1 MCLFVYNI
9 YMDPKY
15 KKVILKLSGE
25 AIADN
30 STSILNPK
38 KLSDIVS
45 LIECLFNNGVKV
57 GVVIGAGN
65 IFRGRIALDNGIDTE
80 SGDYMGMI
88 GTIINLKAISSL
100 LTQRNIPNVLYSAL
114 NVKDVTLPYD
124 KENAKKDYENKV
136 VLLAGGI
143 GKPNYTTDTCAALR
157 AIELEADLILAGKF
171 GVKGVYNK
179 DPRVYEDAKFLKEL
193 TYKEVLD
200 MDLKVMDKT
209 ATKLLENSKVVT
221 KVFSM
226 DDMNNFIL
234 AIEDK
239 DIGTI
244 IKEK

>member
-1 MCLFVYNI
+1 MCLFVYNN
-9 YMDPKY
+9 YMEPKY

-25 AIADN
+25 AIADSSN
-30 STSILNPK
+30 SILNPK

-45 LIECLFNNGVKV
+45 LIETLFKCGVKV

-65 IFRGRIALDNGIDTE
+65 IFRGRIAVDNGIDTE

-88 GTIINLKAISSL
+88 GTVINLKAISSL
-100 LTQRNIPNVLYSAL
+100 LNQRNIPNVLYSAL
-114 NVKDVTLPYD
+114 NVETVTKHYDV
-124 KENAKKDYENKV
+124 KIAKKEYENSV

-143 GKPNYTTDTCAALR
+143 GKPNFTTDTCAALR
-157 AIELEADLILAGKF
+157 AVELDAELILAGKY
-171 GVKGVYNK
+171 GVKGVYDK
-179 DPRVYEDAKFLKEL
+179 DPRLYKDAKFLKKL
-193 TYKEVLD
+193 TYQEVLD

-209 ATKLLENSKVVT
+209 AISLLLHSNVIT

>member
-1 MCLFVYNI
+1 M
-9 YMDPKY
+9 
-15 KKVILKLSGE
+15 
-25 AIADN
+25 AIADSSN
-30 STSILNPK
+30 SILNPK

-45 LIECLFNNGVKV
+45 LSETLFKCGVKV

-65 IFRGRIALDNGIDTE
+65 IFRGRIAVDNGIDTE

-88 GTIINLKAISSL
+88 GTVINLKAISSL
-100 LTQRNIPNVLYSAL
+100 LNQRNIPNVLYSAL
-114 NVKDVTLPYD
+114 NVENVTKHYDV
-124 KENAKKDYENKV
+124 EIAKKEYENSV

-143 GKPNYTTDTCAALR
+143 GKPNFTTDTCAALR
-157 AIELEADLILAGKF
+157 AVELDAELILAGKY
-171 GVKGVYNK
+171 GVKGVYDK
-179 DPRVYEDAKFLKEL
+179 DPRLYKDAKFLEKL
-193 TYKEVLD
+193 TYQEVLD

-209 ATKLLENSKVVT
+209 AISLLLHSNVIT

>member
-1 MCLFVYNI
+1 MCLFVYNN
-9 YMDPKY
+9 YMEPKY

-25 AIADN
+25 AIADSSN
-30 STSILNPK
+30 SILNPK

-45 LIECLFNNGVKV
+45 LIETLFKCGVKV

-65 IFRGRIALDNGIDTE
+65 IFRGRIAVDNGIDTE

-88 GTIINLKAISSL
+88 GTVINLKAISSL
-100 LTQRNIPNVLYSAL
+100 LNQRNIPNVLYSAL
-114 NVKDVTLPYD
+114 NVENVTKHYDVGI
-124 KENAKKDYENKV
+124 AKKEYENSV

-143 GKPNYTTDTCAALR
+143 GKPNFTTDTCAALR
-157 AIELEADLILAGKF
+157 AVELDAELILAGKY
-171 GVKGVYNK
+171 GVKGVYDK
-179 DPRVYEDAKFLKEL
+179 DPRLYKDAKFLEKL
-193 TYKEVLD
+193 TYQEVLD

-209 ATKLLENSKVVT
+209 AISLLLHSNVIT

>member
-1 MCLFVYNI
+1 MCLFVYNN
-9 YMDPKY
+9 YMEPKY

-25 AIADN
+25 AIADSSN
-30 STSILNPK
+30 SILNPK

-45 LIECLFNNGVKV
+45 LIETLFKCGVKV

-65 IFRGRIALDNGIDTE
+65 IFRGRIAVDNGIDAE

-88 GTIINLKAISSL
+88 GTVINLKAISSL
-100 LTQRNIPNVLYSAL
+100 LNQRNIPNVLYSAL
-114 NVKDVTLPYD
+114 NVENVTKHYD
-124 KENAKKDYENKV
+124 IEMVKKEYENSV

-143 GKPNYTTDTCAALR
+143 GKPNFTTDTCAALR
-157 AIELEADLILAGKF
+157 AVELDAELILAGKY
-171 GVKGVYNK
+171 GVKGVYDK
-179 DPRVYEDAKFLKEL
+179 DPRLYKDAKFLEKL
-193 TYKEVLD
+193 TYQEVLD

-209 ATKLLENSKVVT
+209 AISLLLHSNVIT

>member
-1 MCLFVYNI
+1 MCLFVYNN
-9 YMDPKY
+9 YMEPKY

-25 AIADN
+25 AIADSSN
-30 STSILNPK
+30 SILNPK

-45 LIECLFNNGVKV
+45 LIETLFKCGVKV

-65 IFRGRIALDNGIDTE
+65 IFRGRIAVDNGIDTE

-88 GTIINLKAISSL
+88 GTVINLKAISSL
-100 LTQRNIPNVLYSAL
+100 LNQRNIPNVLYSAL
-114 NVKDVTLPYD
+114 NVENVTKHYDV
-124 KENAKKDYENKV
+124 EMAKKEYEKSV

-143 GKPNYTTDTCAALR
+143 GKPNFTTDTCAALR
-157 AIELEADLILAGKF
+157 AVELDAELILAGKY
-171 GVKGVYNK
+171 GVKGVYDK
-179 DPRVYEDAKFLKEL
+179 DPRLYKDAKFLEKL
-193 TYKEVLD
+193 TYQEVLD

-209 ATKLLENSKVVT
+209 AISLLLHSNVIT

>member
-1 MCLFVYNI
+1 MCLFVYNN
-9 YMDPKY
+9 YMEPKY

-25 AIADN
+25 AIADSSN
-30 STSILNPK
+30 SILNPK

-45 LIECLFNNGVKV
+45 LIETLFKCGVKV

-65 IFRGRIALDNGIDTE
+65 IFRGRIAVDNGIDTE

-88 GTIINLKAISSL
+88 GTVINLKAISSL
-100 LTQRNIPNVLYSAL
+100 LNQRNIPNVLYSAL
-114 NVKDVTLPYD
+114 NVENVTKHYDVE
-124 KENAKKDYENKV
+124 KAKKEYENSV

-143 GKPNYTTDTCAALR
+143 GKPNFTTDTCAALR
-157 AIELEADLILAGKF
+157 AVELDAELILAGKY
-171 GVKGVYNK
+171 GVKGVYDK
-179 DPRVYEDAKFLKEL
+179 DPRLYKDAKFLKKL
-193 TYKEVLD
+193 TYQEVLD
-200 MDLKVMDKT
+200 MDLK
-209 ATKLLENSKVVT
+209 AISLLLHSNVIT

>member
-1 MCLFVYNI
+1 MCLFVYNN
-9 YMDPKY
+9 YMEPKY

-25 AIADN
+25 AIADSSN
-30 STSILNPK
+30 SILNPK

-45 LIECLFNNGVKV
+45 LIETLFKCGVKV

-65 IFRGRIALDNGIDTE
+65 IFRGRIAVDNGMDTE

-88 GTIINLKAISSL
+88 GTVINLKAISSL
-100 LTQRNIPNVLYSAL
+100 LNQRNIPNVLYSAL
-114 NVKDVTLPYD
+114 NVENVTKHYDV
-124 KENAKKDYENKV
+124 EIAKKEYENSV

-143 GKPNYTTDTCAALR
+143 GKPNFTTDTCAALR
-157 AIELEADLILAGKF
+157 AVELDAELILAGKY
-171 GVKGVYNK
+171 GVKGVYDK
-179 DPRVYEDAKFLKEL
+179 DPRLYKDAKFLEKL
-193 TYKEVLD
+193 TYQEVLD

-209 ATKLLENSKVVT
+209 AISLLLHSNVIT

>member
-1 MCLFVYNI
+1 MCLFVYNN
-9 YMDPKY
+9 YMEPKY

-25 AIADN
+25 AIADSSN
-30 STSILNPK
+30 SILNPK

-45 LIECLFNNGVKV
+45 LIETLFKCGVKV

-65 IFRGRIALDNGIDTE
+65 IFRGRIAVDNGIDTE

-88 GTIINLKAISSL
+88 GTVINLKAISSL
-100 LTQRNIPNVLYSAL
+100 LNQRNIPNVLYSAL
-114 NVKDVTLPYD
+114 NVENVTKHYDV
-124 KENAKKDYENKV
+124 KIAKKEYENSV

-143 GKPNYTTDTCAALR
+143 GKPNFTTDTCAALR
-157 AIELEADLILAGKF
+157 AVELDAELILAGKY
-171 GVKGVYNK
+171 GVKGVYDK
-179 DPRVYEDAKFLKEL
+179 DPRLYKDAKFLEKL
-193 TYKEVLD
+193 TYQEVLD

-209 ATKLLENSKVVT
+209 AISLLLHSNVIT

-226 DDMNNFIL
+226 DYMNNFIL

>member
-1 MCLFVYNI
+1 MCLFVYNN
-9 YMDPKY
+9 YMEPKY

-25 AIADN
+25 AIADSSN
-30 STSILNPK
+30 SILNPK

-45 LIECLFNNGVKV
+45 LIETLFKCGVKV

-65 IFRGRIALDNGIDTE
+65 IFRGRIAVDNGIDTE

-88 GTIINLKAISSL
+88 GTVINLKAISSL
-100 LTQRNIPNVLYSAL
+100 LNQRNIPNVLYSAL
-114 NVKDVTLPYD
+114 NVENVTKHYDV
-124 KENAKKDYENKV
+124 EMAKKEYENSV

-143 GKPNYTTDTCAALR
+143 GKPNFTTDTCAALR
-157 AIELEADLILAGKF
+157 AVELDAELILAGKY
-171 GVKGVYNK
+171 GVKGVYDK
-179 DPRVYEDAKFLKEL
+179 DPRLYKDAKFLKKL
-193 TYKEVLD
+193 TYQEVLD
-200 MDLKVMDKT
+200 MDLKVIS
-209 ATKLLENSKVVT
+209 LLLHSNVIT

>member
-1 MCLFVYNI
+1 MCLFVYNN
-9 YMDPKY
+9 YMEPKY

-25 AIADN
+25 AIADSSN
-30 STSILNPK
+30 SILNPK

-45 LIECLFNNGVKV
+45 LIETLFKCGVKV

-65 IFRGRIALDNGIDTE
+65 IFRGRIAVDNGIDTE

-88 GTIINLKAISSL
+88 GTVINLKAISSL
-100 LTQRNIPNVLYSAL
+100 LNQRNIPNVLYSAL
-114 NVKDVTLPYD
+114 NVENVTKHYDVE
-124 KENAKKDYENKV
+124 KAKKEYENSV

-143 GKPNYTTDTCAALR
+143 GKPNFTTDTCAALR
-157 AIELEADLILAGKF
+157 AVELDAELILAGKY
-171 GVKGVYNK
+171 GVKGVYDK
-179 DPRVYEDAKFLKEL
+179 DPRLYEDAKFLEKL
-193 TYKEVLD
+193 TYQEVLD

-209 ATKLLENSKVVT
+209 AISLLLHSNVIT

>member
-1 MCLFVYNI
+1 MCLFVYNN
-9 YMDPKY
+9 YMEPKY

-25 AIADN
+25 AIADSSN
-30 STSILNPK
+30 SILNPK

-45 LIECLFNNGVKV
+45 LIETLFKCGVKV

-65 IFRGRIALDNGIDTE
+65 IFRGRIAVDNGIDTE

-88 GTIINLKAISSL
+88 GTVINLKAISSL
-100 LTQRNIPNVLYSAL
+100 LNQRNIPNVLYSAL
-114 NVKDVTLPYD
+114 NVENVTKHYD
-124 KENAKKDYENKV
+124 IKIAKKEYENSV

-143 GKPNYTTDTCAALR
+143 GKPNFTTDTCAALR
-157 AIELEADLILAGKF
+157 AVELDAELILAGKY
-171 GVKGVYNK
+171 GVKGVYDK
-179 DPRVYEDAKFLKEL
+179 DPRLYKDAKFLKKL
-193 TYKEVLD
+193 TYQEVLD

-209 ATKLLENSKVVT
+209 AISLLLHSNVIT

-239 DIGTI
+239 NIGTI

>member
-1 MCLFVYNI
+1 ME
-9 YMDPKY
+9 PKY

-25 AIADN
+25 AIADSSN
-30 STSILNPK
+30 SILNPK

-45 LIECLFNNGVKV
+45 LIETLFKCGVKV

-65 IFRGRIALDNGIDTE
+65 IFRGRIAVDNGIDTE

-88 GTIINLKAISSL
+88 GTVINLKAISSL
-100 LTQRNIPNVLYSAL
+100 LNQRNIPNVLYSAL
-114 NVKDVTLPYD
+114 NVENVTKHYDVKT
-124 KENAKKDYENKV
+124 AKKEYENSV

-143 GKPNYTTDTCAALR
+143 GKPNFTTDTCAALR
-157 AIELEADLILAGKF
+157 AVELDAELILAGKY
-171 GVKGVYNK
+171 GVKGVYDK
-179 DPRVYEDAKFLKEL
+179 DPRLYKDAKFLKKL
-193 TYKEVLD
+193 TYQEVLD

-209 ATKLLENSKVVT
+209 AISLLLHSNVIT

>member
-1 MCLFVYNI
+1 ME
-9 YMDPKY
+9 PKY

-25 AIADN
+25 AIADSSN
-30 STSILNPK
+30 SILNPK

-45 LIECLFNNGVKV
+45 LIETLFKCGVKV

-65 IFRGRIALDNGIDTE
+65 IFRGRIAVDNGIDTE

-88 GTIINLKAISSL
+88 GTVINLKAISSL
-100 LTQRNIPNVLYSAL
+100 LNQRNIPNVLYSAL
-114 NVKDVTLPYD
+114 NVENVTKHYDV
-124 KENAKKDYENKV
+124 KIAKKDYENSV

-143 GKPNYTTDTCAALR
+143 GKPNFTTDTCAALR
-157 AIELEADLILAGKF
+157 AVELDAELILAGKY
-171 GVKGVYNK
+171 GVKGVYDK
-179 DPRVYEDAKFLKEL
+179 DPRLYKDAKFLKKL
-193 TYKEVLD
+193 TYQEVLD

-209 ATKLLENSKVVT
+209 AISLLLHSNVIT

-244 IKEK
+244 IK

>member
-1 MCLFVYNI
+1 ME
-9 YMDPKY
+9 PKY

-25 AIADN
+25 AIADSSN
-30 STSILNPK
+30 SILNPK

-45 LIECLFNNGVKV
+45 LIETLFKCGVKV

-65 IFRGRIALDNGIDTE
+65 IFRGRIAVDNGIDTE

-88 GTIINLKAISSL
+88 GTVINLKAISSL
-100 LTQRNIPNVLYSAL
+100 LNQRNIPNVLYSAL
-114 NVKDVTLPYD
+114 NVENVTKHYDV
-124 KENAKKDYENKV
+124 EMAKKEYENSV

-143 GKPNYTTDTCAALR
+143 GKPNFTTDTCAALR
-157 AIELEADLILAGKF
+157 AVELDAELILAGKY
-171 GVKGVYNK
+171 GVKGVYDK
-179 DPRVYEDAKFLKEL
+179 DPRLYKDAKFLKKL
-193 TYKEVLD
+193 TSQEVLD

-209 ATKLLENSKVVT
+209 AISLLLHSNVIT

>member
-1 MCLFVYNI
+1 MCLFVYNN
-9 YMDPKY
+9 YMEPKY

-25 AIADN
+25 AIADSSN
-30 STSILNPK
+30 SILNPK

-45 LIECLFNNGVKV
+45 LIETLFKCGVKV

-65 IFRGRIALDNGIDTE
+65 IFRGRIAVDNGIDTE

-88 GTIINLKAISSL
+88 GTVINLKAISSL
-100 LTQRNIPNVLYSAL
+100 LNQRNIPNVLYSAL
-114 NVKDVTLPYD
+114 NVENVTKHYDVEIVK
-124 KENAKKDYENKV
+124 KEYENSV

-143 GKPNYTTDTCAALR
+143 GKPNFTTDTCAALR
-157 AIELEADLILAGKF
+157 AVELDAELILAGKY
-171 GVKGVYNK
+171 GVKGVYDK
-179 DPRVYEDAKFLKEL
+179 DPRLYKDAKFLKKL
-193 TYKEVLD
+193 TYQEVLD

-209 ATKLLENSKVVT
+209 AISLLLHSNVIT

>member
-1 MCLFVYNI
+1 MCLFVYNN
-9 YMDPKY
+9 YMEPKY

-25 AIADN
+25 AIADSSN
-30 STSILNPK
+30 SILNPK
-38 KLSDIVS
+38 KLSDIVT
-45 LIECLFNNGVKV
+45 LIETLFKCGVKV

-65 IFRGRIALDNGIDTE
+65 IFRGRIAVDNGIDTE

-88 GTIINLKAISSL
+88 GTVINLKAISSL
-100 LTQRNIPNVLYSAL
+100 LNQRNIPNVLYSAL
-114 NVKDVTLPYD
+114 NVENVTKHYD
-124 KENAKKDYENKV
+124 IEIAKKEYENSV

-143 GKPNYTTDTCAALR
+143 GKPNFTTDTCAALR
-157 AIELEADLILAGKF
+157 AVELDAELILAGKY
-171 GVKGVYNK
+171 GVKGVYDK
-179 DPRVYEDAKFLKEL
+179 DPRLYKDAKFLEKL
-193 TYKEVLD
+193 TYQEVLD

-209 ATKLLENSKVVT
+209 AISLLLHSNVIT

>member
-1 MCLFVYNI
+1 MCLFVYNN
-9 YMDPKY
+9 YMEPKY

-25 AIADN
+25 AIADSSN
-30 STSILNPK
+30 SILNPK

-45 LIECLFNNGVKV
+45 LIETLFKCGVKV

-65 IFRGRIALDNGIDTE
+65 IFRGRIAVDNGIDTE

-88 GTIINLKAISSL
+88 GTVINLKAISSL
-100 LTQRNIPNVLYSAL
+100 LNQRNIPNVLYSAL
-114 NVKDVTLPYD
+114 NVENVTKHYDVE
-124 KENAKKDYENKV
+124 KAKKECENSV

-143 GKPNYTTDTCAALR
+143 GKPNFTTDTCAALR
-157 AIELEADLILAGKF
+157 AVELDAELILAGKY
-171 GVKGVYNK
+171 GVKGVYDK
-179 DPRVYEDAKFLKEL
+179 DPRLYKDAKFLKKL
-193 TYKEVLD
+193 TYQEVLD

-209 ATKLLENSKVVT
+209 AISLLLHSNVIT

>member
-1 MCLFVYNI
+1 MCLFVYNNC
-9 YMDPKY
+9 MEPKY

-25 AIADN
+25 AIADSSN
-30 STSILNPK
+30 SILNPK

-45 LIECLFNNGVKV
+45 LIELLFKNGVKV

-100 LTQRNIPNVLYSAL
+100 LTQRNIPNILYSAL
-114 NVKDVTLPYD
+114 NVENVTIPYD
-124 KENAKKDYENKV
+124 KEKAKKEYENNV
-136 VLLAGGI
+136 LLLAGGI
-143 GKPNYTTDTCAALR
+143 GKPNFTTDTCAALR
-157 AIELEADLILAGKF
+157 AVELDAELILAGKY

-179 DPRVYEDAKFLKEL
+179 DPRIYEDAIFLDKL
-193 TYKEVLD
+193 TYQEVLD

-209 ATKLLENSKVVT
+209 AISLLLHSKVIT

>member
-1 MCLFVYNI
+1 ME
-9 YMDPKY
+9 PKY

-25 AIADN
+25 AIADSSN
-30 STSILNPK
+30 SILNPK

-45 LIECLFNNGVKV
+45 LIETLFKCGVKV

-65 IFRGRIALDNGIDTE
+65 IFRGRIAVDNGIDTE

-88 GTIINLKAISSL
+88 GTVINLKAISSL
-100 LTQRNIPNVLYSAL
+100 LNQRNIPNVLYSAL
-114 NVKDVTLPYD
+114 NVENVTKHYDV
-124 KENAKKDYENKV
+124 EIAKKEYENSV

-143 GKPNYTTDTCAALR
+143 GKPNFTTDTCAALR
-157 AIELEADLILAGKF
+157 AVELDAELILAGKY
-171 GVKGVYNK
+171 GVKGVYDK
-179 DPRVYEDAKFLKEL
+179 DPRLYKDAKFLEKL
-193 TYKEVLD
+193 TYQEVLD

-209 ATKLLENSKVVT
+209 AISLLLHSNVIT

>member
-1 MCLFVYNI
+1 MCLFVYNN
-9 YMDPKY
+9 YMEPKY

-25 AIADN
+25 AIADSSN
-30 STSILNPK
+30 SILNPK

-45 LIECLFNNGVKV
+45 LIETLFKCGVKV

-65 IFRGRIALDNGIDTE
+65 IFRGRIAVDNGIDTE

-88 GTIINLKAISSL
+88 GTVINLKAISSL
-100 LTQRNIPNVLYSAL
+100 LNQRNIPNVLYSAL
-114 NVKDVTLPYD
+114 NVENVTKHYDV
-124 KENAKKDYENKV
+124 EIAKKEYENSV
-136 VLLAGGI
+136 VLVAGGI
-143 GKPNYTTDTCAALR
+143 GKPNFTTDTCAALR
-157 AIELEADLILAGKF
+157 AVELDAELILAGKY
-171 GVKGVYNK
+171 GVKGVYDK
-179 DPRVYEDAKFLKEL
+179 DPRLYKDAKFLEKL
-193 TYKEVLD
+193 TYQEVLD

-209 ATKLLENSKVVT
+209 AISLLLHSNVIT

>member
-1 MCLFVYNI
+1 MCLFVYNN
-9 YMDPKY
+9 YMEPKY

-25 AIADN
+25 AIADSSN
-30 STSILNPK
+30 SILNPK

-45 LIECLFNNGVKV
+45 LIETLFKCGVKV

-65 IFRGRIALDNGIDTE
+65 IFRGRIAVDNGIDTE

-88 GTIINLKAISSL
+88 GTVINLKAISSL
-100 LTQRNIPNVLYSAL
+100 LNQRNIPNVLYSAL
-114 NVKDVTLPYD
+114 NVENVTKHYDV
-124 KENAKKDYENKV
+124 EIAKKEYENSV

-143 GKPNYTTDTCAALR
+143 GKPNFTTDTCAALR
-157 AIELEADLILAGKF
+157 AVELDAELILAGKY

-179 DPRVYEDAKFLKEL
+179 DPRLYKDAKFLKKL
-193 TYKEVLD
+193 TYQEVLD

-209 ATKLLENSKVVT
+209 AISLLLHSNVIT

>member
-1 MCLFVYNI
+1 MCLFVYNN
-9 YMDPKY
+9 YMEPKY

-25 AIADN
+25 AIADSSN
-30 STSILNPK
+30 SILNPK

-45 LIECLFNNGVKV
+45 LIETLFKCGVKV

-65 IFRGRIALDNGIDTE
+65 IFRGRIAVDNGIDTE

-88 GTIINLKAISSL
+88 GTVINLKAISSL
-100 LTQRNIPNVLYSAL
+100 LNQRNIPNVLYSAL
-114 NVKDVTLPYD
+114 NVENVTKHYDV
-124 KENAKKDYENKV
+124 KIAKKEYENNV

-143 GKPNYTTDTCAALR
+143 GKPNFTTDTCAALR
-157 AIELEADLILAGKF
+157 AVELDAELILAGKY
-171 GVKGVYNK
+171 GVKGVYDK
-179 DPRVYEDAKFLKEL
+179 DPRLYKDAKFLEKL
-193 TYKEVLD
+193 TYQEVLD

-209 ATKLLENSKVVT
+209 AISLLLHSNVIT

>member
-1 MCLFVYNI
+1 MCLFVYNN
-9 YMDPKY
+9 YMEPKY

-25 AIADN
+25 AIADSSN
-30 STSILNPK
+30 SILNPK

-45 LIECLFNNGVKV
+45 LIETLFKCGVKV

-65 IFRGRIALDNGIDTE
+65 IFRGRIAVDNGIDTE

-88 GTIINLKAISSL
+88 GTVINLKAISSL
-100 LTQRNIPNVLYSAL
+100 LNQRNIPNVLYSAL
-114 NVKDVTLPYD
+114 NVENVTKHYDV
-124 KENAKKDYENKV
+124 KMAKKEYENSV

-143 GKPNYTTDTCAALR
+143 GKPNFTTDTCAALR
-157 AIELEADLILAGKF
+157 AVELDAELILAGKY
-171 GVKGVYNK
+171 GVKGVYDK
-179 DPRVYEDAKFLKEL
+179 DPRLYKDAKFLKKL
-193 TYKEVLD
+193 TYQEVLD

-209 ATKLLENSKVVT
+209 AISLLLHSNVIT

>member
-1 MCLFVYNI
+1 ME
-9 YMDPKY
+9 PKY

-25 AIADN
+25 AIADSSN
-30 STSILNPK
+30 SILNPK

-45 LIECLFNNGVKV
+45 LIETLFKCGVKV

-65 IFRGRIALDNGIDTE
+65 IFRGRIAVDNGIDTE

-88 GTIINLKAISSL
+88 GTVINLKAISSL
-100 LTQRNIPNVLYSAL
+100 LNQRNIPNVLYSAL
-114 NVKDVTLPYD
+114 NVENVTKHYDVE
-124 KENAKKDYENKV
+124 KAKKEYENSV

-143 GKPNYTTDTCAALR
+143 GKPNFTTDTCAALR
-157 AIELEADLILAGKF
+157 AVELDAELILAGKY
-171 GVKGVYNK
+171 GVKGVYDK
-179 DPRVYEDAKFLKEL
+179 DPRLYKDAKFLEKL
-193 TYKEVLD
+193 TYQEVLD

-209 ATKLLENSKVVT
+209 AISLLLHSNVIT

>member
-1 MCLFVYNI
+1 MCLFVYNN
-9 YMDPKY
+9 YMEPKY

-25 AIADN
+25 AIADSSN
-30 STSILNPK
+30 SILNPK

-45 LIECLFNNGVKV
+45 LIETLFKCGVKV

-65 IFRGRIALDNGIDTE
+65 IFRGRIAVDNGIDTE

-88 GTIINLKAISSL
+88 GTVINLKAISSL
-100 LTQRNIPNVLYSAL
+100 LNQRNIPNVLYSAL
-114 NVKDVTLPYD
+114 NVENVTEHYDV
-124 KENAKKDYENKV
+124 EIAKKEYENSV

-143 GKPNYTTDTCAALR
+143 GKPNFTTDTCAALR
-157 AIELEADLILAGKF
+157 AVELDAELILAGKY
-171 GVKGVYNK
+171 GVKGVYDK
-179 DPRVYEDAKFLKEL
+179 DPRLYKDAKFLKKL
-193 TYKEVLD
+193 TYQEVLD

-209 ATKLLENSKVVT
+209 AISLLLHSNVIT

>member
-1 MCLFVYNI
+1 MCLFVYNN
-9 YMDPKY
+9 YMEPKY

-25 AIADN
+25 AIADSSN
-30 STSILNPK
+30 SILNPK
-38 KLSDIVS
+38 KLSDIVT
-45 LIECLFNNGVKV
+45 LIETLYKCGVKV

-65 IFRGRIALDNGIDTE
+65 IFRGRIAVDNGIDTE

-88 GTIINLKAISSL
+88 GTVINLKAISSL
-100 LTQRNIPNVLYSAL
+100 LNQRNIPNVLYSAL
-114 NVKDVTLPYD
+114 NVENVTKHYDV
-124 KENAKKDYENKV
+124 KIAKIEYENSV

-143 GKPNYTTDTCAALR
+143 GKPNFTTDTCAALR
-157 AIELEADLILAGKF
+157 AVELDAELILAGKY
-171 GVKGVYNK
+171 GVKGVYDK
-179 DPRVYEDAKFLKEL
+179 DPRLYKDAKFLEKL
-193 TYKEVLD
+193 TYQEVLD

-209 ATKLLENSKVVT
+209 AISLLLHSNVIT

>member
-1 MCLFVYNI
+1 MCLFVYNN
-9 YMDPKY
+9 YMEPKY

-25 AIADN
+25 AIADSSN
-30 STSILNPK
+30 SILNPK

-45 LIECLFNNGVKV
+45 LIETLFKCGVKV

-65 IFRGRIALDNGIDTE
+65 IFRGRIAVDNGIDTE

-88 GTIINLKAISSL
+88 GTVINLKAISSL
-100 LTQRNIPNVLYSAL
+100 LNQRNIPNVLYSAL
-114 NVKDVTLPYD
+114 NVENVTKHYD
-124 KENAKKDYENKV
+124 IEIAKKEYENSV

-143 GKPNYTTDTCAALR
+143 GKPNFTTDTCAALR
-157 AIELEADLILAGKF
+157 AVELDAELILAGKY
-171 GVKGVYNK
+171 GVKGVYDK
-179 DPRVYEDAKFLKEL
+179 DPRLYKDAKFLEKL
-193 TYKEVLD
+193 TYQEVLD

-209 ATKLLENSKVVT
+209 AISLLLHSNVIT

>member
-1 MCLFVYNI
+1 MCLFVYNN
-9 YMDPKY
+9 YMEPKY

-25 AIADN
+25 AIADSSN
-30 STSILNPK
+30 SILNPK

-45 LIECLFNNGVKV
+45 LIETLFKCGVKV

-65 IFRGRIALDNGIDTE
+65 IFRGRIAVDNGIDTE

-88 GTIINLKAISSL
+88 GTVINLKAISSL
-100 LTQRNIPNVLYSAL
+100 LNQRNIPNVLYSAL
-114 NVKDVTLPYD
+114 NVENVTKHYDV
-124 KENAKKDYENKV
+124 KIAKKDYENSV

-143 GKPNYTTDTCAALR
+143 GKPNFTTDTCAALR
-157 AIELEADLILAGKF
+157 AVELDAELILAGKY
-171 GVKGVYNK
+171 GVKGVYDK
-179 DPRVYEDAKFLKEL
+179 DPRLYKDAKFLKKL
-193 TYKEVLD
+193 TYQEVLD

-209 ATKLLENSKVVT
+209 AISLLLHSNVIT

>member
-1 MCLFVYNI
+1 MCLFVYNN
-9 YMDPKY
+9 YMEPKY

-25 AIADN
+25 AIADSSN
-30 STSILNPK
+30 SILNPK

-45 LIECLFNNGVKV
+45 LIETLFKCGVKV

-65 IFRGRIALDNGIDTE
+65 IFRGRIAVDNGIDTE

-88 GTIINLKAISSL
+88 GTVINLKAISSL
-100 LTQRNIPNVLYSAL
+100 LNQKNIPNVLYSAL
-114 NVKDVTLPYD
+114 NVENVTKHYDV
-124 KENAKKDYENKV
+124 EIAKKEYENSV

-143 GKPNYTTDTCAALR
+143 GKPNFTTDTCAALR
-157 AIELEADLILAGKF
+157 AVELDAELILAGKY
-171 GVKGVYNK
+171 GVKGVYDK
-179 DPRVYEDAKFLKEL
+179 DPRLYKDAKFLEKL
-193 TYKEVLD
+193 TYQEVLD

-209 ATKLLENSKVVT
+209 AISLLLHSNVIT

>member
-1 MCLFVYNI
+1 MCLFVYNN
-9 YMDPKY
+9 YMEPKY
-15 KKVILKLSGE
+15 KKVILKLSRE
-25 AIADN
+25 AIADSSN
-30 STSILNPK
+30 SILNPK

-45 LIECLFNNGVKV
+45 LIETLFKCGVKV

-65 IFRGRIALDNGIDTE
+65 IFRGRIAVDNGIDTE

-88 GTIINLKAISSL
+88 GTVINLKAISSL
-100 LTQRNIPNVLYSAL
+100 LNQRNIPNVLYSAL
-114 NVKDVTLPYD
+114 NVENVTKHYDV
-124 KENAKKDYENKV
+124 EIAKKEYENSV

-143 GKPNYTTDTCAALR
+143 GKPNFTTDTCAALR
-157 AIELEADLILAGKF
+157 AVELDAELILAGKY
-171 GVKGVYNK
+171 GVKGVYDK
-179 DPRVYEDAKFLKEL
+179 DPRLYKDAKFLEKL
-193 TYKEVLD
+193 TYQEVLD

-209 ATKLLENSKVVT
+209 AISLLLHSNVIT

>member
-1 MCLFVYNI
+1 MCLFVYNN
-9 YMDPKY
+9 YMEPKY

-25 AIADN
+25 AIADSSN
-30 STSILNPK
+30 SILNPK

-45 LIECLFNNGVKV
+45 LIETLFKCGVKV

-65 IFRGRIALDNGIDTE
+65 IFRGRIAVDNGIDTE

-88 GTIINLKAISSL
+88 GTVINLKAISSL
-100 LTQRNIPNVLYSAL
+100 LNQRNIPNVLYSAL
-114 NVKDVTLPYD
+114 NVENVTKHYD
-124 KENAKKDYENKV
+124 IEMAKKEYENSV

-143 GKPNYTTDTCAALR
+143 GKPNFTTDTCAALR
-157 AIELEADLILAGKF
+157 AVELDAELILAGKY
-171 GVKGVYNK
+171 GVKGVYDK
-179 DPRVYEDAKFLKEL
+179 DPRLYKDAKFLKKL
-193 TYKEVLD
+193 TYQEVLD

-209 ATKLLENSKVVT
+209 AISLLLHSNVIT

>member
-1 MCLFVYNI
+1 ME
-9 YMDPKY
+9 PKY

-25 AIADN
+25 AIADSSN
-30 STSILNPK
+30 SILNPK

-45 LIECLFNNGVKV
+45 LIETLFKCGVKV

-65 IFRGRIALDNGIDTE
+65 IFRGRIAVDNGIDTE

-88 GTIINLKAISSL
+88 GTVINLKAISSL
-100 LTQRNIPNVLYSAL
+100 LNQRNIPNVLYSAL
-114 NVKDVTLPYD
+114 NVENVTKHYDVKT
-124 KENAKKDYENKV
+124 AKKEYENSV

-143 GKPNYTTDTCAALR
+143 GKPNFTTDTCAALR
-157 AIELEADLILAGKF
+157 AVELDAELILAGKY
-171 GVKGVYNK
+171 GVKGVYDK
-179 DPRVYEDAKFLKEL
+179 DPRLYKDAKFLEKL
-193 TYKEVLD
+193 TYQEVLD

-209 ATKLLENSKVVT
+209 AISLLLHSNVIT

>member
-1 MCLFVYNI
+1 MCLFVYNN
-9 YMDPKY
+9 YMEPKY

-25 AIADN
+25 AIADSSN
-30 STSILNPK
+30 SILNPK

-45 LIECLFNNGVKV
+45 LIETLFKCGVKV

-65 IFRGRIALDNGIDTE
+65 IFRGRIAVDNGIDTE

-88 GTIINLKAISSL
+88 GTVINLKAISSL
-100 LTQRNIPNVLYSAL
+100 LNQRNIPNVLYSAL
-114 NVKDVTLPYD
+114 NVENVTKHYDV
-124 KENAKKDYENKV
+124 KIAKKDYENSV

-143 GKPNYTTDTCAALR
+143 GKPNFTTDTCAALR
-157 AIELEADLILAGKF
+157 AVELDAELILAGKY
-171 GVKGVYNK
+171 GVKGVYDK
-179 DPRVYEDAKFLKEL
+179 DPRLYKDAKFLEKL
-193 TYKEVLD
+193 TYQEVLD

-209 ATKLLENSKVVT
+209 AISLLLHSNVIT

>member
-1 MCLFVYNI
+1 MCLFVYNN
-9 YMDPKY
+9 YMEPKY

-25 AIADN
+25 AIADSSN
-30 STSILNPK
+30 SILNPK

-45 LIECLFNNGVKV
+45 LIETLFKCGVKV

-65 IFRGRIALDNGIDTE
+65 IFRGRIAVDNGIDTE

-88 GTIINLKAISSL
+88 GTVINLKAISSL
-100 LTQRNIPNVLYSAL
+100 LNQRNIPNVLYSAL
-114 NVKDVTLPYD
+114 NVENVTKHYDV
-124 KENAKKDYENKV
+124 KIAKKEYENSV

-143 GKPNYTTDTCAALR
+143 GKPNFTTDTCAALR
-157 AIELEADLILAGKF
+157 AVELDAELILAGKY
-171 GVKGVYNK
+171 GVKGVYDK
-179 DPRVYEDAKFLKEL
+179 DPRLYKDAKFLEKL
-193 TYKEVLD
+193 TYQEVLD

-209 ATKLLENSKVVT
+209 AISLLLHSDVIT

>member
-1 MCLFVYNI
+1 MCLFVYNN
-9 YMDPKY
+9 YMEPKY

-25 AIADN
+25 AIADSSN
-30 STSILNPK
+30 CILNPK

-45 LIECLFNNGVKV
+45 LIETLFKCGVKV

-65 IFRGRIALDNGIDTE
+65 IFRGRIAVDNGIDTE

-88 GTIINLKAISSL
+88 GTVINLKAISSL
-100 LTQRNIPNVLYSAL
+100 LNQRNIPNVLYSAL
-114 NVKDVTLPYD
+114 NVENVTKHYD
-124 KENAKKDYENKV
+124 IEMAKKEYENSV

-143 GKPNYTTDTCAALR
+143 GKPNFTTDTCAALR
-157 AIELEADLILAGKF
+157 AVELDAELILAGKY
-171 GVKGVYNK
+171 GVKGVYDK
-179 DPRVYEDAKFLKEL
+179 DPRLYKDAKFLKKL
-193 TYKEVLD
+193 TYQEVLD

-209 ATKLLENSKVVT
+209 AISLLLHSNVIT

>member
-1 MCLFVYNI
+1 MCLFVYNN
-9 YMDPKY
+9 YMEPKY
-15 KKVILKLSGE
+15 KKVRLKLSGE
-25 AIADN
+25 AIADSSN
-30 STSILNPK
+30 SILNPK

-45 LIECLFNNGVKV
+45 LIETLFKCGVKV

-65 IFRGRIALDNGIDTE
+65 IFRGRIAVDNGIDTE

-88 GTIINLKAISSL
+88 GTVINLKAISSL
-100 LTQRNIPNVLYSAL
+100 LNQRNIPNVLYSAL
-114 NVKDVTLPYD
+114 NVENVTKHYDV
-124 KENAKKDYENKV
+124 KIAKKEYENSV

-143 GKPNYTTDTCAALR
+143 GKPNFTTDTCAALR
-157 AIELEADLILAGKF
+157 AVELDAELILAGKY
-171 GVKGVYNK
+171 GVKGVYDK
-179 DPRVYEDAKFLKEL
+179 DPRLYKDAKFLKKL
-193 TYKEVLD
+193 TYQEVLD

-209 ATKLLENSKVVT
+209 AISLLLHSNVIT

>member
-1 MCLFVYNI
+1 MCLFVYNN
-9 YMDPKY
+9 YMEPKY

-25 AIADN
+25 AIADSSN
-30 STSILNPK
+30 SILNPK

-45 LIECLFNNGVKV
+45 LIETLFKCGVKV
-57 GVVIGAGN
+57 GVVIGGGN
-65 IFRGRIALDNGIDTE
+65 IFRGRIAVDNGMDTE

-88 GTIINLKAISSL
+88 GTVINLKAISSL
-100 LTQRNIPNVLYSAL
+100 LNQRNIPNVLYSAL
-114 NVKDVTLPYD
+114 NVENVTKHYDV
-124 KENAKKDYENKV
+124 EIAKKEYENSV

-143 GKPNYTTDTCAALR
+143 GKPNFTTDTCAALR
-157 AIELEADLILAGKF
+157 AVELDAELILAGKY
-171 GVKGVYNK
+171 GVKGVYDK
-179 DPRVYEDAKFLKEL
+179 DPRLYKDAKFLEKL
-193 TYKEVLD
+193 TYQEVLD

-209 ATKLLENSKVVT
+209 AISLLLHSNVIT

>member
-1 MCLFVYNI
+1 MCLFVYNN
-9 YMDPKY
+9 YMEPKY

-25 AIADN
+25 AIADSSN
-30 STSILNPK
+30 SILNPK

-45 LIECLFNNGVKV
+45 LIETLFKCGVKV

-65 IFRGRIALDNGIDTE
+65 IFRGRIAVDNGIDTE

-88 GTIINLKAISSL
+88 GTVINLKAISSL
-100 LTQRNIPNVLYSAL
+100 LNQRNIPNVLYSAL
-114 NVKDVTLPYD
+114 NVENVTKHYDV
-124 KENAKKDYENKV
+124 EIAKKEYENSV

-143 GKPNYTTDTCAALR
+143 GKPNFTTDTCAALR
-157 AIELEADLILAGKF
+157 AVELDAELILAGKY
-171 GVKGVYNK
+171 GVKGVYDE
-179 DPRVYEDAKFLKEL
+179 DPRLYKDAKFLEKL
-193 TYKEVLD
+193 TYQEVLD

-209 ATKLLENSKVVT
+209 AISLLLHSNVIT

>member
-1 MCLFVYNI
+1 ME
-9 YMDPKY
+9 PKY

-25 AIADN
+25 AIADSSN
-30 STSILNPK
+30 SILNPK

-45 LIECLFNNGVKV
+45 LIETLFKCGVKV

-65 IFRGRIALDNGIDTE
+65 IFRGRIAVDNGIDTE

-88 GTIINLKAISSL
+88 GTVINLKAISSL
-100 LTQRNIPNVLYSAL
+100 LNQRNIPNVLYSAL
-114 NVKDVTLPYD
+114 NVENVTKHYDVE
-124 KENAKKDYENKV
+124 KAKKEYENSV

-143 GKPNYTTDTCAALR
+143 GKPNFTTDTCAALR
-157 AIELEADLILAGKF
+157 AVELDAELILAGKY
-171 GVKGVYNK
+171 GVKGVYDK
-179 DPRVYEDAKFLKEL
+179 DPRLYKDAKFLKKL
-193 TYKEVLD
+193 TYQEVLD

-209 ATKLLENSKVVT
+209 AISLLLHSDVIT

>member
-1 MCLFVYNI
+1 MCLFVYNN
-9 YMDPKY
+9 YMEPKY

-25 AIADN
+25 AIADSSN
-30 STSILNPK
+30 SILNPK

-45 LIECLFNNGVKV
+45 LIETLFKCGVKV

-65 IFRGRIALDNGIDTE
+65 IFRGRIAVDNGIDTE

-88 GTIINLKAISSL
+88 GTVINLKAISSL
-100 LTQRNIPNVLYSAL
+100 LNQRNIPNVLYSAL
-114 NVKDVTLPYD
+114 NVENVTKHYDV
-124 KENAKKDYENKV
+124 EMAKKEYENSV

-143 GKPNYTTDTCAALR
+143 GKPNFTTDTCAALR
-157 AIELEADLILAGKF
+157 AVELDAELILAGKY
-171 GVKGVYNK
+171 GVKGVYDK
-179 DPRVYEDAKFLKEL
+179 DPRLYKDAKFLEKL
-193 TYKEVLD
+193 TYQEVLD

-209 ATKLLENSKVVT
+209 AISLLLHSNVIT